1 MLSRHNLVTLLTVL
15 VVITALM
22 IGWGAPASVESA
34 ALKPAAQE
42 TPPAAEGT
50 PVHLPAEPEG
60 TPVHLPA
67 EPGDPGA
74 TPPEEGATGRLWPW
88 LLIGAVGLV
97 VAIAVVVA
105 FVGGSGKGEKA
116 PPAEVISVPI
126 TTVAEDAKEGRI
138 SRIVVSGEELRIL
151 RTDGVEVV
159 SHKEPTAEI
168 TQFLTNLGVTPE
180 MLSKIIIEVETPAS

>member
-1 MLSRHNLVTLLTVL
+1 MLTRNNLVTLLTVL

-22 IGWGAPASVESA
+22 IGWGAPASAEGA
-34 ALKPAAQE
+34 DLKPAAQE
-42 TPPAAEGT
+42 TPPAEGT
-50 PVHLPAEPEG
+50 PVHLPAEPE
-60 TPVHLPA
+60 
-67 EPGDPGA
+67 DPGA
-74 TPPEEGATGRLWPW
+74 APPEEGATGRLWPW

-97 VAIAVVVA
+97 IAIVVVVA
-105 FVGGSGKGEKA
+105 FVGGSGKGEEA

-159 SHKEPTAEI
+159 SHKEPTAET
-168 TQFLTNLGVTPE
+168 TQLLTNLGVTPE
-180 MLSKIIIEVETPAS
+180 MLSKIIIEVETPAGSVT

>member
-22 IGWGAPASVESA
+22 IGWGAPASVEGA
-34 ALKPAAQE
+34 ALEPAAQE
-42 TPPAAEGT
+42 TPPAA
-50 PVHLPAEPEG
+50 EG

-74 TPPEEGATGRLWPW
+74 TPPEEGTTGRLWPW
-88 LLIGAVGLV
+88 LLVGAAGLV
-97 VAIAVVVA
+97 IAIAVVVA
-105 FVGGSGKGEKA
+105 FVGGSGKGEEA

-126 TTVAEDAKEGRI
+126 TTVAEDAKGGRI

-168 TQFLTNLGVTPE
+168 TQLLTNLGVTPE

>member
-1 MLSRHNLVTLLTVL
+1 MLARHNLVTLLTVL

-42 TPPAAEGT
+42 TPPGT
-50 PVHLPAEPEG
+50 PVQLPAEPEEP
-60 TPVHLPA
+60 PVLLPE
-67 EPGDPGA
+67 EPEDPGA
-74 TPPEEGATGRLWPW
+74 TPPEEDATGRLWPW
-88 LLIGAVGLV
+88 LLVGAVGLV
-97 VAIAVVVA
+97 VAIVVVVA
-105 FVGGSGKGEKA
+105 FVGGSGKGEEA

-168 TQFLTNLGVTPE
+168 TQLLTNLGVTPE